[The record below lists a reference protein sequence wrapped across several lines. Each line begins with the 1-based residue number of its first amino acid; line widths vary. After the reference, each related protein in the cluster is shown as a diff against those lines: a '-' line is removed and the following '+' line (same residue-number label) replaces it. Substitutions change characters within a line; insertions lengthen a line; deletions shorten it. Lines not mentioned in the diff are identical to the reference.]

1 MANSFDF
8 ELKADDQVSE
18 SLQRIHEAVQNL
30 LPSLD
35 KTQTG
40 LQLGGQQSV
49 DGLSTLSDKFQGMAK
64 NARDG
69 VQFIGDIVPP
79 LKMVTGLTVGLGGVA
94 KVINIVKNGVMGFA
108 ESGYRIQT
116 TAKNIGLTTRAF
128 QQLTGAMIENGAT
141 RSDAENSIASLYQR
155 ANEAVQG
162 RDNSFLAL
170 LASNGIGISKT
181 KEGVAD
187 VNKLLDDMHSR
198 LYNLSPALQAVFGN
212 AAGLSP
218 DLLNY
223 LRQSG
228 DEIQRLKDQAQRDGL
243 IFSNQD
249 IQNAMAFREQIN
261 QISSSWDGM
270 LMQTQ
275 SWLGQSE
282 LVKNSLE
289 EVKQLITHGPDN
301 VTMSNIMGFNNGG
314 KQADMLRQ
322 AYGDENFKKT
332 LSLKEKSDL
341 YLGYASPELMKQ
353 IDSYYRPVQQAMQ
366 LLQDVKTLSV
376 IPPASPQ
383 GQPAGNALGIRN
395 NNQGNLRSA
404 PNSTGKNGGFVTF
417 ATPNDGLAALSRQL
431 MLYGDRGNNTLNGII
446 HTYAPSKENNT
457 QAYINAVSQQT
468 GFDPRQRLNLS
479 DPVVLQKLMTAII
492 QHENGTQPYNPLD
505 IMNGINTAI
514 NDNRWSGLRN
524 PTVLSAQ
531 RDGNYTGNEIPTV
544 MPPSDITPIPPI
556 LPAQRGGGII
566 DKDITTALPPGI
578 APVPSINAGT
588 VNSSQAIADA
598 IATAMKDNKT
608 LIELTMVNSQTGEKK
623 TMTVR
628 AGGKITTSMEY

>member
-116 TAKNIGLTTRAF
+116 TAKNIGLTTRSF

-198 LYNLSPALQAVFGN
+198 LYTLSPALQAVFGN